1 MSVYFSRFNLN
12 TYSGTPYFQA
22 HCPADYPLSRVLQ
35 KCRAFRRLP
44 PNLRGLSALAKKWA
58 AKHYPYV
65 VEEVGHWYDA
75 AGNEL
80 DPGAGE
86 PLTDEQIDAQWQP
99 DPGLDELEVADIP
112 VPEGGFPDPETW
124 RPKHEVDADTEDAD
138 DESDRPTEAQI
149 LGDIAGHG
157 RALAARTYGIPDE
170 QLAGI
175 KTDRELAQAIL
186 TRRR

>member
-22 HCPADYPLSRVLQ
+22 HCPTDYPLSRVLQ

-58 AKHYPYV
+58 ANHYPAV
-65 VEEVGHWYDA
+65 VAEVDHWYDA

-80 DPGAGE
+80 DPSTGE
-86 PLTDEQIDAQWQP
+86 PMTDAQIDAQWPWPLP
-99 DPGLDELEVADIP
+99 DVEVTDIP
-112 VPEGGFPDPETW
+112 VPHGGFPDPDTWQPKQET
-124 RPKHEVDADTEDAD
+124 DADAD
-138 DESDRPTEAQI
+138 DADGDSDRPTEAQI

-186 TRRR
+186 ARRR